1 MWDSVAFSINKLLDA
16 LWHPSAQTL
25 HVEVIINVLS
35 YALKPGC
42 ELVLHSR
49 RGMFLF
55 SNQEGSCNSSPRAPR
70 FPRGRLRPQ
79 FECQEKPE
87 S

>member
-35 YALKPGC
+35 YALKLGC
-42 ELVLHSR
+42 EL
-49 RGMFLF
+49 FLAF
-55 SNQEGSCNSSPRAPR
+55 FPWRRAPR
-70 FPRGRLRPQ
+70 
-79 FECQEKPE
+79 E
-87 S
+87 SFASADKLAKSTKTYIN